1 MPTSNSL
8 TRDESGV
15 RRAGSLADGFPSNVC
30 SCPASLAVPA
40 IRASVAHPRPRE
52 GVPAAAD
59 LERQP
64 ERVEDVALGVSQGAE
79 AGAWVEDHAVADHL
93 PFALLIPTNLPVHVR
108 YLLAES
114 HAVAVESVLPC
125 RRRPQSDG
133 EPNEGDAVL
142 KEDAARPGS
151 HHGNRLRRAAAT
163 WGMKKTQL
171 GPGSH
176 HREWTQEELL

>member
-8 TRDESGV
+8 TRDGSGF
-15 RRAGSLADGFPSNVC
+15 RQAGSLADCFPSNVC
-30 SCPASLAVPA
+30 KLPASLAVPA
-40 IRASVAHPRPRE
+40 VRASVAHPRPRK
-52 GVPAAAD
+52 GIPASTD

-79 AGAWVEDHAVADHL
+79 AGPWVEDHAVADHL
-93 PFALLIPTNLPVHVR
+93 PFALLIPTNLPVHVC

-125 RRRPQSDG
+125 RRRQQSDS

-142 KEDAARPGS
+142 KEDAARPRVNSEEPTQGS
-151 HHGNRLRRAAAT
+151 CYEVGEPTGLQIN
-163 WGMKKTQL
+163 
-171 GPGSH
+171 
-176 HREWTQEELL
+176 HRTAR